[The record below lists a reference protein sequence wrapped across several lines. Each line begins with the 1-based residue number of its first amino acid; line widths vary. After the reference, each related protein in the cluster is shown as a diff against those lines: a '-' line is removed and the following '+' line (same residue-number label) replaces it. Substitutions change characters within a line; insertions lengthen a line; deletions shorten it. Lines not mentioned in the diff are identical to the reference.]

1 MCICA
6 MEVDDSLIPDLIVL
20 GEQVFSKHY
29 NKWITNKGGWVSMVR
44 VGHPIM
50 HHFGIPSYIQWMK
63 AFQQSNSGISCPKL
77 RRGNVARVQNLVD
90 RRKPNITSCN
100 I

>member
-6 MEVDDSLIPDLIVL
+6 MEVDESLIPDLIIL

-44 VGHPIM
+44 IG
-50 HHFGIPSYIQWMK
+50 HFGIRRYIQSM
-63 AFQQSNSGISCPKL
+63 NSF
-77 RRGNVARVQNLVD
+77 
-90 RRKPNITSCN
+90 
-100 I
+100 

>member
-6 MEVDDSLIPDLIVL
+6 MEVDESLIPDLIVL

-44 VGHPIM
+44 IGYPIKR
-50 HHFGIPSYIQWMK
+50 HFGIPRYIQPMN
-63 AFQQSNSGISCPKL
+63 AFYNFNKTILGFL
-77 RRGNVARVQNLVD
+77 A
-90 RRKPNITSCN
+90 
-100 I
+100 

>member
-6 MEVDDSLIPDLIVL
+6 MEGDESLIPDLIVL

-44 VGHPIM
+44 IGHVKEYPIVP
-50 HHFGIPSYIQWMK
+50 HFGIPRYIQSMNAFYNFNK
-63 AFQQSNSGISCPKL
+63 AILGYL
-77 RRGNVARVQNLVD
+77 A
-90 RRKPNITSCN
+90 
-100 I
+100 